1 MLENIYN
8 QRVTILNKLK
18 RTDSKTGVDVWRK
31 SIVDDVVWYT
41 KSSRSAGSSSVFIG
55 TYITVLFPFNSRY
68 LPYMEWKKPENQEEH
83 FTMSS
88 GDYIILDEYPI
99 LKNMLIRKTSLE
111 FRAANFFVK
120 KNMIK
125 RFKEEFEKLFKNDFI
140 LMSKKEVIKSKLFG
154 NGKASDKFESC
165 LGDYLA
171 LAISDKGIID
181 EYDSNPLKGLHAG
194 VTEDEVLVPLIVI
207 DKHKK
212 SKKTL

>member
-68 LPYMEWKKPENQEEH
+68 LPYMEWKKPGNQEEH

-88 GDYIILDEYPI
+88 GDYIILGDVPENI
-99 LKNMLIRKTSLE
+99 TANNIIKVLE
-111 FRAANFFVK
+111 QYGENVCQVKHHNANY
-120 KNMIK
+120 K
-125 RFKEEFEKLFKNDFI
+125 RFGAR
-140 LMSKKEVIKSKLFG
+140 VQ
-154 NGKASDKFESC
+154 
-165 LGDYLA
+165 
-171 LAISDKGIID
+171 
-181 EYDSNPLKGLHAG
+181 LKVEG
-194 VTEDEVLVPLIVI
+194 V
-207 DKHKK
+207 
-212 SKKTL
+212 